1 MNVLSKKLAQL
12 LLLGDTENSYK
23 LVKSLLIEGLTSLYI
38 YENIIKEVM
47 YYIGYLWEIDEI
59 SVADEHLATGTVDY
73 VLTMLQFHL
82 EQDMQQSEMK
92 KKP

>member
-1 MNVLSKKLAQL
+1 
-12 LLLGDTENSYK
+12 
-23 LVKSLLIEGLTSLYI
+23 
-38 YENIIKEVM
+38 M